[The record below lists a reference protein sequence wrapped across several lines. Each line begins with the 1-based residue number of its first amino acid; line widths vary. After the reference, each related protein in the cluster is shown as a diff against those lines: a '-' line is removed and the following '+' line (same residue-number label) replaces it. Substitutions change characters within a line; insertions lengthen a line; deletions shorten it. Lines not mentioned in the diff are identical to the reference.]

1 MKHKAY
7 EKPTAKCVACDMRDI
22 VTASANLTDGVSVQ
36 WSWRDTVSD
45 SLGNDGEAGK

>member
-7 EKPTAKCVACDMRDI
+7 EKPTAKYVACDMRDI

-45 SLGNDGEAGK
+45 SLGNDGEEGK

>member
-7 EKPTAKCVACDMRDI
+7 EKPTAKYVACDMRDI

-36 WSWRDTVSD
+36 WSWPDTVSD
-45 SLGNDGEAGK
+45 SLGNDGEAGE

>member
-7 EKPTAKCVACDMRDI
+7 EKPTAKYVACDMRDI

-36 WSWRDTVSD
+36 WSWRD
-45 SLGNDGEAGK
+45 AGSNGFSNNWEEGK

>member
-7 EKPTAKCVACDMRDI
+7 EKPTAKYVACDMRDI

-36 WSWRDTVSD
+36 WSWHDTGSD
-45 SLGNDGEAGK
+45 SSGNDGEAGK

>member
-7 EKPTAKCVACDMRDI
+7 EKPTAKYVACDMRDI

-36 WSWRDTVSD
+36 WSWHDTVSD